1 MGGPMRIDP
10 VCKMAVAAED
20 AVTAECDG
28 VVYYF
33 CSTGCK
39 DKFLGEK
46 VCALRAAYELII
58 IGGGPAGLTA
68 AVYSTILKT
77 DALLITKDLG
87 GQAIDSAKIENYMGF
102 DFITGPELIEK
113 FKHQLFRSHYIDH
126 LVSEVEK
133 IEAVE
138 DGFNVV
144 TADLNTYF
152 AAALL
157 VATGMTRKKLQVPGE
172 ERLLRRGIFYG
183 NLQDISFV
191 QGKNVAVIGGGNTAL
206 QLVENLHSVV
216 RNIYLISHSE
226 LAADP
231 AVIDRVVHCPNV
243 HRYENYTVAEFIGEN
258 RLSSLTIRKMA
269 DNEQVD
275 LAVEGAFIAIGLRP
289 NSSLVAHLVQLN
301 ARGEIVIQPNCST
314 SRPGIFAAGDVTNA
328 FGKRIIIASGEGA
341 KAAMAARQYLLDL
354 RKKPCV

>member
-1 MGGPMRIDP
+1 MPIDP
-10 VCKMAVAAED
+10 VCKMAVAAEG

-46 VCALRAAYELII
+46 VCAPRAAYELII
-58 IGGGPAGLTA
+58 IGGGPGGLTA

-77 DALLITKDLG
+77 DALLITKALG

-144 TADLNTYF
+144 TSELENYF
-152 AAALL
+152 APALL
-157 VATGMTRKKLQVPGE
+157 VATGMTRKKLGVPGE

-183 NLQDISFV
+183 NIQDISYV
-191 QGKNVAVIGGGNTAL
+191 QGKDVAVIGGGNTAL
-206 QLVENLHSVV
+206 QLVENLHPVV
-216 RNIYLISHSE
+216 RNIYLIATTALSG
-226 LAADP
+226 DP
-231 AVIDRVVHCPNV
+231 ASIERIIPCKNV
-243 HRYENYTVAEFIGEN
+243 HRYENYTVVEFRGED
-258 RLSSLTIRKMA
+258 RLSGLIIRKMA
-269 DNEQVD
+269 GRETVE
-275 LAVEGAFIAIGLRP
+275 LAVAGAFIAIGLRP
-289 NSSLVAHLVQLN
+289 NSALVASLVQLN
-301 ARGEIVIQPNCST
+301 ARGEIMIQPDCST

-354 RKKPCV
+354 RKKPCF

>member
-1 MGGPMRIDP
+1 MPIDP

-46 VCALRAAYELII
+46 VCAPRAAYELII
-58 IGGGPAGLTA
+58 IGGGPGGLTA

-77 DALLITKDLG
+77 DALLITKALG

-133 IEAVE
+133 IEAVA

-144 TADLNTYF
+144 TSELENYF
-152 AAALL
+152 APALL
-157 VATGMTRKKLQVPGE
+157 VATGMTRKKLGVPGE
-172 ERLLRRGIFYG
+172 ESFLRRGIFYG
-183 NLQDISFV
+183 SIQDIAFV
-191 QGKNVAVIGGGNTAL
+191 QGKDVAVIGGGNTAL
-206 QLVENLHSVV
+206 QLVENLHPVV
-216 RNIYLISHSE
+216 RNIYLIATTALSG
-226 LAADP
+226 DP
-231 AVIDRVVHCPNV
+231 AGIERIIPCKNV
-243 HRYENYTVAEFIGEN
+243 HRYENYTVVEFLGED
-258 RLSSLTIRKMA
+258 RLSGLTIRKMA
-269 DNEQVD
+269 GRETVE
-275 LAVEGAFIAIGLRP
+275 LAVAGAFIAIGLRP
-289 NSSLVAHLVQLN
+289 NSSLVASLVQLN
-301 ARGEIVIQPNCST
+301 GRGEIVIQPDCST

-341 KAAMAARQYLLDL
+341 KAALAARQYLLDL
-354 RKKPCV
+354 RKKPCG

>member
-1 MGGPMRIDP
+1 MPIDP
-10 VCKMAVAAED
+10 VCKMTVAAEG

-33 CSTGCK
+33 CSTGCQ
-39 DKFLGEK
+39 DKFLEGK
-46 VCALRAAYELII
+46 VCEPRAAYELII

-77 DALLITKDLG
+77 DALLLTKDLG

-133 IEAVE
+133 IEAIK

-144 TADLNTYF
+144 TSELRTFF
-152 AAALL
+152 APALL

-172 ERLLRRGIFYG
+172 EKFLRRGIFYA
-183 NLQDISFV
+183 NIQDISFV
-191 QGKNVAVIGGGNTAL
+191 QGKDVAVIGGGNTAL
-206 QLVENLHSVV
+206 QLMENLHTVA
-216 RNIYLISHSE
+216 RNIYLISHSQ
-226 LAADP
+226 LSGDP
-231 AVIDRVVHCPNV
+231 AIIGRVVPCRNV
-243 HRYENYTVAEFIGEN
+243 HRYENYTVAEFTGEN
-258 RLSSLTIRKMA
+258 LLSGLTIRRMA
-269 DNEQVD
+269 GRETVE
-275 LAVEGAFIAIGLRP
+275 LAVQGAFIAIGLRP
-289 NSSLVAHLVQLN
+289 NSALAASLVQLN
-301 ARGEIVIQPNCST
+301 ARGEIIIQPDCST

>member
-1 MGGPMRIDP
+1 MPIDP
-10 VCKMAVAAED
+10 VCKMAVAAEN
-20 AVTAECDG
+20 AITAECDG
-28 VVYYF
+28 VIYYF
-33 CSTGCK
+33 CSTNCK
-39 DKFLGEK
+39 EKFLGDK

-77 DALLITKDLG
+77 DALLITKNLG

-133 IEAVE
+133 IEALE

-144 TADLNTYF
+144 TADLNTFF
-152 AAALL
+152 APALL
-157 VATGMTRKKLQVPGE
+157 VATGMTRKRLQVPGE

-206 QLVENLHSVV
+206 QLVDNLHAVV
-216 RNIYLISHSE
+216 KNIYLVSHSE
-226 LAADP
+226 LSGDP
-231 AVIDRVVHCPNV
+231 ANIEKVIHCPNV
-243 HRYENYTVAEFIGEN
+243 HRYENYTTVEFIGED
-258 RLSSLTIRKMA
+258 RLSGLTIRKMA
-269 DNEQVD
+269 GKETVD

-289 NSSLVAHLVQLN
+289 NSSLVARLVQLN
-301 ARGEIVIQPNCST
+301 ARGEIVIQPDCST
-314 SRPGIFAAGDVTNA
+314 SQPGIFAAGDVSNA